1 MQLGDGKLLNQLT
14 KKKIVYN
21 FRKNDILNGGEGA
34 PLTPLFHQL
43 IVSQKIRL
51 PICILNIGG
60 ISNIT
65 IIKKSIGS
73 SEIISKDIGPGNCII
88 DNWVRRNSNYKYDQD
103 GKFALM
109 EKLMKFLE
117 QAIELFLNRKNKK
130 KYLLIPTILIF
141 LLLEDYL

>member
-1 MQLGDGKLLNQLT
+1 MYLK
-14 KKKIVYN
+14 
-21 FRKNDILNGGEGA
+21 
-34 PLTPLFHQL
+34 
-43 IVSQKIRL
+43 KIRL

-109 EKLMKFLE
+109 GKINEIFLE
-117 QAIELFLNRKNKK
+117 QAIELFLNRKTKK